1 MVPGRVAHASGESPI
16 APCCVIGRR
25 HISAPQQQPFVLI
38 DIAPLTHELLGPSC
52 CPQTFDS
59 LTNTLAL
66 TIKRSRS
73 GTPVHARSEHEHF
86 GRRAESPEP
95 RQTED
100 DDEDDDHDGQVSGFA
115 TREAETILRTFLIW
129 IES

>member
-1 MVPGRVAHASGESPI
+1 M
-16 APCCVIGRR
+16 
-25 HISAPQQQPFVLI
+25 
-38 DIAPLTHELLGPSC
+38 
-52 CPQTFDS
+52 
-59 LTNTLAL
+59 
-66 TIKRSRS
+66 
-73 GTPVHARSEHEHF
+73 HARSEYERF

-115 TREAETILRTFLIW
+115 TREAETILHTFLIW